1 MEIFREA
8 WWWFV
13 AAAAPGVIA
22 LVVAVVLGVKLRRL
36 RRAQQIALGDGGSAD
51 LIAGQADL
59 ASAVRATQADLSAAR
74 DEMARVSARTD
85 EALRTAT
92 RFHGVVRYDAYRD
105 MGGRQSW
112 SVASIDRESNGT
124 VLTAL
129 HGREDTRLF
138 VKELTAG
145 APDRELSPEEE
156 RALESARAH
165 LA

>member
-1 MEIFREA
+1 MDVFREA

-59 ASAVRATQADLSAAR
+59 ASAVRETQADLAAAR